1 MSGRKARIQG
11 GLPYPLGATWDGK
24 GANFAIFS
32 STAEKVELCLFDAT
46 GQRELERITLPEYS
60 NYVWHGYLRDVRPGL
75 RYGYRVHGPY
85 DPENGNRFNPH
96 KLLIDPYAKLLSG
109 KLTWS
114 DAHFGY
120 RIGSPRE
127 DLALDRRDNARGMP
141 KAVLIDPAFTWGTDK
156 APNTRRSDSIIYEMH
171 VRGLQ
176 MKNDHIPVAL
186 RGSFAGLGSQAI
198 IEHLVKLGVTA
209 IELLP
214 VHAFADDRPLTQ
226 RGLNN
231 YWGYN
236 SLAFF
241 APDQRF
247 LASGMVEEF
256 KSLVSI
262 MHDAGIEVLLD
273 VVYNHTAEGNH
284 MGPTLSFKGIDNR
297 AYYCLRPDNARYY
310 EDYTGCGNSLNVAH
324 PRVLQMIMDS
334 LRYWVSDMHVD
345 GFRFDLATTLG
356 RLPTGYDPN
365 CPFLQAVSQD
375 PVLGRTKLIA
385 EPWDIGLGGY
395 QVGNFPPGWSEWND
409 RYRDVVRRYWRGD
422 GGTVGEMA
430 SRLTGSSDIFNHH
443 GRRPLAS
450 INFVTAHDGF
460 TLTDLVSYNT
470 KRNEANGEDNRDG
483 INNNNSTNSG
493 VEGKTGDPEILALR
507 HRQKRNILAT
517 LFLSHGIPMLLAG
530 DEMDNTQNGNNNT
543 YCQDNPI
550 GWTDWLSTAEQSD
563 PISMLGFTRYLIS
576 LRKRFPGLRARRFV
590 TGHPVEGE
598 SLPDVTW
605 INPQGER
612 MSGEDW
618 TNPETRCFGYLL
630 DAGGTTRGQEAL
642 LVILNS
648 LEHGME
654 FTLPQGI
661 FAGKWEKLLDTSIDA
676 SNGAKIEKS
685 YVPVPARSLL
695 LLHGDLSSEQRSD

>member
-1 MSGRKARIQG
+1 MPRKPRVQSGQ
-11 GLPYPLGATWDGK
+11 PFPLGATWDGK

-32 STAEKVELCLFDAT
+32 SAAEKVELCLFDAT

-75 RYGYRVHGPY
+75 RYGYRVYGPY
-85 DPENGNRFNPH
+85 DPQNGDRFNPH

-141 KAVLIDPAFTWGTDK
+141 KGVLIDPAFTWGSDK
-156 APNTRRSDSIIYEMH
+156 APGTRRSDSIIYEMH

-176 MKNDHIPVAL
+176 MKNEHIPVAL
-186 RGSFAGLGSQAI
+186 RGSFAGLGSPAI
-198 IEHLVKLGVTA
+198 VDHLVKLGVTA

-214 VHAFADDRPLTQ
+214 IHAFADDRPLTQ
-226 RGLNN
+226 RGLVN

-256 KSLVSI
+256 KSLVAI

-297 AYYCLRPDNARYY
+297 AYYCLRQDNRRYY

-324 PRVLQMIMDS
+324 PRVMQMVMDS
-334 LRYWVSDMHVD
+334 LRYWVAEMHVD

-365 CPFLQAVSQD
+365 CAFLQAVSQD
-375 PVLGRTKLIA
+375 PIIGRTKLIA

-409 RYRDVVRRYWRGD
+409 KYRDIVRRYWRGD
-422 GGTVGEMA
+422 TGTVGEMA
-430 SRLTGSSDIFNHH
+430 SRLTGSSDVFNHH

-460 TLTDLVSYNT
+460 TLTDLVSYHQ
-470 KRNEANGEDNRDG
+470 KHNEANGEDNRDG
-483 INNNNSTNSG
+483 INNNNSWNCG
-493 VEGKTGDPEILALR
+493 AEGPTKDPEILALR

-517 LFLSHGIPMLLAG
+517 LMLSHGIPMLLAG
-530 DEMDNTQNGNNNT
+530 DEMDNTQLGNNNT
-543 YCQDNPI
+543 YCQDNPV
-550 GWTDWLSTAEQSD
+550 GWTDWLPPAAQAD
-563 PISMLGFTRYLIS
+563 PASMLGFTRYLIS
-576 LRKRFPGLRARRFV
+576 LRQRFPGLRARRFV
-590 TGHPVEGE
+590 TGQPIEGE
-598 SLPDVTW
+598 LPDVTW
-605 INPQGER
+605 LNPHGTW
-612 MSGEDW
+612 MLPEDW
-618 TNPETRCFGYLL
+618 SNPETRCFGYLL
-630 DAGGTTRGQEAL
+630 DAGATHGEEAL

-648 LEHGME
+648 QPDPVD
-654 FTLPQGI
+654 FKLPIAMFDG
-661 FAGKWEKLLDTSIDA
+661 AWEKLLDTSIDA
-676 SNGAKIEKS
+676 SNGALVKGNH
-685 YVPVPARSLL
+685 VPVPGRTLMLL
-695 LLHGDLSSEQRSD
+695 YGRLNKS